1 MFHIPHATPIAPH
14 TMGVQIDVLPL
25 TNYIWIIL
33 AYNSKESWD
42 KCQCKLKVYIFGDT
56 LATHFSDERIGNGNE

>member
-1 MFHIPHATPIAPH
+1 MFHIPHATPVAPH

-42 KCQCKLKVYIFGDT
+42 KCQCKFMVYLFQDT
-56 LATHFSDERIGNGNE
+56 SATHFSDERIGNGNE